1 MTDYLTLTEFI
12 PGTKAKAQEV
22 NANFLTLK
30 NAINQKAALDGDST
44 QSFAVADATTAAH
57 AINKKQLDDLSD
69 NLTEEIS
76 KVTEK
81 FCVKSGN
88 TTNGIGDLF
97 SYNLLTITP
106 KIGGSYANLTVADY
120 KGARKT
126 FTSALTIS
134 MSGKPDGVYNI
145 FIKPDGTFY
154 TLNNTIYRKASR
166 PTMLAGDVW
175 FNTSVEPFSAIKY
188 DGTNDIE
195 FLDVP
200 LGKVTVASGTITAVE
215 TVAFNQN
222 GYDINYQSQAYRQYD
237 FSNGVNKSFSTTYTA
252 ECDGLLYILAGGLAF
267 QWATFTLNDINFKW
281 TTSSESQI
289 ASIKGDF
296 KEVEKGDTYSV
307 TNGYVYAPGYTP
319 AIIFYPKKG
328 V

>member
-30 NAINQKAALDGDST
+30 NAINQKASIRGDST
-44 QSFAVADATTAAH
+44 QIFATADALQASH
-57 AINKKQLDDLSD
+57 AVNKKQLDALSGS
-69 NLTEEIS
+69 LSLEIAKTS
-76 KVTEK
+76 EK

-88 TTNGIGDLF
+88 TTNGLGDLF

-106 KIGGSYANLTVADY
+106 KIGGTYANLVVADY
-120 KGARKT
+120 KGTRT
-126 FTSALTIS
+126 TITSAATIS

-154 TLNNTIYRKASR
+154 TLNNTIYRQAAH
-166 PTMLAGDVW
+166 PTMLVGDVW
-175 FNTSVEPFSAIKY
+175 FNTSVEPFSAIRY
-188 DGTNDIE
+188 DGTSQIE

-200 LGKVTVASGTITAVE
+200 LGKVTVASSTITAIQ
-215 TVAFNQN
+215 TFAFNQN
-222 GYDINYQSQAYRQYD
+222 GYNINYQSQACRQYD
-237 FSNGVNKSFSTTYTA
+237 FSNGISKNFSTTYTA
-252 ECDGLLYILAGGLAF
+252 ESDGLLYILAGGVAF
-267 QWATFTLNDINFKW
+267 NYATFTLNGITFNW
-281 TTSSESQI
+281 TTSSDTAI
-289 ASIKGDF
+289 ASIRGGL

-307 TNGYVYAPGYTP
+307 LNAYTYANFSP
-319 AIIFYPKKG
+319 ALKFYPRKG